1 MTFIKK
7 NKKKIFFIII
17 LLFLYSFTQQL
28 ILATSESKNSLVIFL
43 RQNIDPQLRLKIKQ
57 NFFPIARYKSII
69 GEQNENIKN
78 LQITIED
85 LSTQVYDLRDFIA
98 PKLIENYQ
106 NGNIKFVKF
115 KKQKDKSFNIQ
126 NLNYNFEIFDTNF
139 LFNGKH
145 DGAIRGSS
153 AYIEEFKE
161 NLIIVSGDGVVM
173 HIDYDYLKLKEFDA
187 KIIKSNFHELIT
199 DQKIYKQSDV
209 GIKGILILNN
219 YIYLSYSNNKNE
231 CWNTA
236 ILRAE
241 MNFEFLNFEKF
252 FEPNFCAK
260 SESGQYFFN
269 PHSAGGKMIALNKNN
284 IIFTHG
290 DYYFWPSVQDESK
303 QFGKILLINIETKNI
318 HILSKGHRNPQGL
331 YYDKEKNV
339 LINTEHG
346 PVGGDEMNLNFLS
359 DSENKIK
366 NYGFPISSYGEHH
379 CKEKYESKGLNGYD
393 CPDYK
398 LAPFY
403 KSHKKYGFIEPLKYW
418 VPSIGITEITG
429 VPNNF
434 LLSDKHEYFIGAL
447 GNRLQDGDM
456 SLHHITL
463 NNNFSKV
470 ENENII
476 RINQRIRDL
485 KYSAKINKLI
495 LYLETEGSLAIMS
508 VNKI

>member
-1 MTFIKK
+1 MSFIKK
-7 NKKKIFFIII
+7 NKKKIFFSLI
-17 LLFLYSFTQQL
+17 LFFLYLLSHKL
-28 ILATSESKNSLVIFL
+28 ILATNESQNPLVIFL
-43 RQNIDPQLRLKIKQ
+43 RQNIDPEVRSKIKQ
-57 NFFPIARYKSII
+57 NFFPIARYKSLIT
-69 GEQNENIKN
+69 EQNESIKN

-85 LSTQVYDLRDFIA
+85 LSTQVNELRDFIS
-98 PKLIENYQ
+98 PELIKNYQ
-106 NGNIKFVKF
+106 NGNIKYIKF
-115 KKQKDKSFNIQ
+115 KKQKDKNFNIQ

-145 DGAIRGSS
+145 DGAVRGSS
-153 AYIEEFKE
+153 AYIEEFQN
-161 NLIIVSGDGVVM
+161 NLVIVSGDGIVM
-173 HIDYDYLKLKEFDA
+173 YIDYDYLKLKEFDA
-187 KIIKSNFHELIT
+187 KIIKSNFHELVT
-199 DQKIYKQSDV
+199 EQKIYKQSDV

-219 YIYLSYSNNKNE
+219 YIYLSYSNNKRE
-231 CWNTA
+231 CWNTT

-241 MNFEFLNFEKF
+241 MNYEFLNFEEF

-269 PHSAGGKMIALNKNN
+269 PHSAGGKMVSFDKNN

-290 DYYFWPSVQDESK
+290 DYYFWPSVQDETK
-303 QFGKILLINIETKNI
+303 HFGKILLINIENKSVS
-318 HILSKGHRNPQGL
+318 ILSKGHRNPQGL
-331 YYDKEKNV
+331 YYNQEKNL

-346 PVGGDEMNLNFLS
+346 PVGGDEINLNFLS
-359 DSENKIK
+359 NNKNKIK

-403 KSHKKYGFIEPLKYW
+403 KSHTKYGFIEPLKYW
-418 VPSIGITEITG
+418 VPSIGVTAITS

-434 LLSDKHEYFIGAL
+434 LLSNKQEYFIGAL

-463 NNNFSKV
+463 NNDFSKV

-476 RINQRIRDL
+476 KINQRIRDL
-485 KYSAKINKLI
+485 KYSTKINKLI
-495 LYLETEGSLAIMS
+495 LYLETEGSIAFMNI
-508 VNKI
+508 NKK